1 MWCVGSGG
9 SQSICRQLS
18 DGEDSGRVSEE
29 QQRRKVKV
37 SAESIRDGG
46 EWDFR
51 SGGSH
56 WNTDGEWEL
65 GSRREQKDAGFNRKA
80 KIKLLLRN
88 LQLKLR
94 QENEMSFFSKTKLN
108 FCMVLA

>member
-1 MWCVGSGG
+1 MWCDGSGR

-18 DGEDSGRVSEE
+18 DGENSGRVSEE
-29 QQRRKVKV
+29 QRRKVKV

-56 WNTDGEWEL
+56 WNTDGEWKQEGAR
-65 GSRREQKDAGFNRKA
+65 GSRREQKGAGGRRRGQK
-80 KIKLLLRN
+80 
-88 LQLKLR
+88 
-94 QENEMSFFSKTKLN
+94 
-108 FCMVLA
+108 